1 MVRWHH
7 QLYGHE
13 SEQASG
19 VGDGQGSLACCSPRG
34 CKKPDII
41 EWLNWTEQKLLIRER
56 KCLKTQRVAPGASLA
71 SWLLRQHWHTRWVIL
86 GRKAIDRNLEERQ
99 ISKQIHGSLT
109 QLKKNISIRETHWLA
124 QGLRKVKFRWN
135 QVTTQKFKRNLLI
148 CIEKGEKR
156 MTLVVCFLLP
166 LKRERKKSLTLA
178 VYFLSLGTPRL
189 ACYPLTFQGRSFI
202 FCCVSHISILKSFIS
217 YYGHQEDFYY
227 DLIITKSLNYKKS
240 SRLFPRQ
247 RSWKNISPLGWQSKI
262 R

>member
-86 GRKAIDRNLEERQ
+86 GRKTIDRNLEERQ

-166 LKRERKKSLTLA
+166 LKREKKKSD
-178 VYFLSLGTPRL
+178 S
-189 ACYPLTFQGRSFI
+189 CS
-202 FCCVSHISILKSFIS
+202 
-217 YYGHQEDFYY
+217 
-227 DLIITKSLNYKKS
+227 
-240 SRLFPRQ
+240 LFPQ
-247 RSWKNISPLGWQSKI
+247 LGDSQTCLLPSHFSGQEFYILLCFSHKYTEILHLILWTS
-262 R
+262 RRLLLWFNYY